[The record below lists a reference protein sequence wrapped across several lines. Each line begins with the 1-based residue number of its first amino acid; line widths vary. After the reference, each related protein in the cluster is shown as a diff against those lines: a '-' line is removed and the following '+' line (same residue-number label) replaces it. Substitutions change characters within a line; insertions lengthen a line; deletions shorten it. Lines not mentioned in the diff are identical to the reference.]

1 MVMGR
6 DTAGQNDR
14 PRLGRRSFLKTASVS
29 TAGGVAT
36 VAGCLSRGRKPGTVV
51 MTAASD
57 VAGIMHSEGDQP
69 SIQKALW
76 DAGLD
81 EDIRV
86 EIQTV
91 VSDSAS
97 RMQTAQ
103 SALEAGRAP
112 PDIHMMDSGWT
123 VPFILRN
130 QTINLSEEFP
140 DDVLQYVNDNYLEAI
155 LETARDPQTGD
166 LHALPLFP
174 DLGFTLYRQD
184 LIEDAGYDT
193 SGWGTNPPP
202 WEEFASAVRDARDQA
217 GLNYGLTTQ
226 AAAYEGL
233 SCCTFNE
240 VMTTWGGAYYGGVDN
255 LFTAGERPITVDGE
269 RVIDAIRMMRSFI
282 EGEERNTLDGYPQI
296 CPAAIVQWTEQQ
308 SLAPFA
314 DGQAISNRN
323 WSYAIASTGVEDVFG
338 EDLGVM
344 TRPFAVSRQEAQYED
359 VGGTA
364 AALGGWNLAVSPFSE
379 RQEEALQVLEA
390 FANEDV
396 MLTVFELGGFLPPNL
411 ELVAEASPDDVGPVA
426 RYADVV
432 QSASENA
439 IPRPATDLWPEQ
451 SALIYQAVN
460 GAYRGVQSP
469 EEAMNELAQELEQ
482 SESEVQT
489 NGN

>member
-1 MVMGR
+1 MGR
-6 DTAGQNDR
+6 DTAGRNDR

-29 TAGGVAT
+29 AAGGAVA

-57 VAGIMHSEGDQP
+57 IAGIMHSDGDSP
-69 SIQKALW
+69 SIQQALW

-86 EIQTV
+86 EVQTV
-91 VSDSAS
+91 VSNSAQ

-103 SALEAGRAP
+103 SALQAGRAP

-123 VPFILRN
+123 VPFILRE
-130 QTINLSEEFP
+130 QTVNLTDRFP
-140 DDVLQYVNDNYLEAI
+140 DDVLEYVNGNYLEAI
-155 LETARDPQTGD
+155 LETARHPQTGN

-174 DLGFTLYRQD
+174 DLGFTLYRKD

-193 SGWGTNPPP
+193 SGWGTDPPR
-202 WEEFASAVRDARDQA
+202 WKEFAEAVSDARDQA
-217 GLNYGLTTQ
+217 GLDYGFTTQ

-240 VMTTWGGAYYGGVDN
+240 VMTSWGGAYFGGANN
-255 LFTAGERPITVDGE
+255 LFTAGDRPITVDGD
-269 RVIDAIRMMRSFI
+269 RIIDAIRMMRSFI
-282 EGEERNTLDGYPQI
+282 EGEEQNTLEGYAQI
-296 CPAAIVQWTEQQ
+296 CPSAIVQWTEQQ
-308 SLAPFA
+308 SLNPFA
-314 DGQAISNRN
+314 GGNAVSNRN
-323 WSYAIASTGVEDVFG
+323 WSYAIAATGTEAAFG
-338 EDLGVM
+338 ENLGVM
-344 TRPFAVSRQEAQYED
+344 TRPYAVTRQEAEYAD
-359 VGGTA
+359 AGGTA
-364 AALGGWNLAVSPFSE
+364 AALGGWNLAVSPFSN

-411 ELVAEASPDDVGPVA
+411 DLVAEADPSDVGPVA

-451 SALIYQAVN
+451 SALIFQAVN
-460 GAYRGVQSP
+460 AAYRGAQAP
-469 EEAMNELAQELEQ
+469 EAAMNDLEQELEQ

>member
-1 MVMGR
+1 MGR
-6 DTAGQNDR
+6 DTAGGRDR
-14 PRLGRRSFLKTASVS
+14 SRLERRSFLKAASGATA
-29 TAGGVAT
+29 AGAIAVT
-36 VAGCLSRGRKPGTVV
+36 GCLGRGRQPGTVV

-57 VAGIMHSEGDQP
+57 VAGIMHSDGDGP
-69 SIQKALW
+69 SIQQALW

-81 EDIRV
+81 QDIRV

-97 RMQTAQ
+97 RMQTTQ
-103 SALEAGRAP
+103 SALEAGRSP

-130 QTINLSEEFP
+130 QTVNLSEQFTDET
-140 DDVLQYVNDNYLEAI
+140 LQYVNDSYLEAI
-155 LETARDPQTGD
+155 LETARDPQNGD

-184 LIEDAGYDT
+184 LIEDAGYNT
-193 SGWGTNPPP
+193 GSWGTDPPS
-202 WEEFASAVRDARDQA
+202 WEEFSAAVRDARDQA
-217 GLNYGLTTQ
+217 DLNYGYTTQ

-240 VMTTWGGAYYGGVDN
+240 VMTSWGGAYYGGTEN
-255 LFTAGERPITVDGE
+255 LFTAGERPISVNEQST
-269 RVIDAIRMMRSFI
+269 IDAIRMMRSFI
-282 EGEERNTLDGYPQI
+282 EGEEDNTLDGYPQI
-296 CPAAIVQWTEQQ
+296 CPSAIVQWTEQE
-308 SLAPFA
+308 SLNPFSNGEA
-314 DGQAISNRN
+314 VSNRN
-323 WSYAIASTGVEDVFG
+323 WSYAIAETGTEDAFG

-344 TRPFAVSRQEAQYED
+344 TRPYAVSQEEAEYEGT
-359 VGGTA
+359 GGTT
-364 AALGGWNLAVSPFSE
+364 AALGGWNLAVSPFSN

-390 FANEDV
+390 FATDTV
-396 MLTVFELGGFLPPNL
+396 MLSVFELGGFLPPNL
-411 ELVAEASPDDVGPVA
+411 ELVAEADQSDVGPVA

-451 SALIYQAVN
+451 SALIYQGINA
-460 GAYRGVQSP
+460 AYRGVQAP
-469 EEAMNELAQELEQ
+469 EVAMNDLANELEQ
-482 SESEVQT
+482 SEAEVQA

>member
-1 MVMGR
+1 MGR
-6 DTAGQNDR
+6 DTAGRRDR
-14 PRLGRRSFLKTASVS
+14 PRLKRRSFLRTASAA
-29 TAGGVAT
+29 TAAGT
-36 VAGCLSRGRKPGTVV
+36 VAVTGCLGRGPASQPGTVV

-57 VAGIMHSEGDQP
+57 VAGIMHSEGDDP
-69 SIQKALW
+69 SIQQALW

-86 EIQTV
+86 EVQTQ
-91 VSDSAS
+91 VSNSAQ
-97 RMQTAQ
+97 RMQSTQ
-103 SALEAGRAP
+103 SALQAGRAP

-123 VPFILRN
+123 VPFILRE
-130 QTINLSEEFP
+130 QTVNLTEQLP
-140 DDVLQYVNDNYLEAI
+140 DDTLQYVNDNYLEAI
-155 LETARDPQTGD
+155 LETARHPQSGD

-193 SGWGTNPPP
+193 SGWGTDPPR
-202 WEEFASAVRDARDQA
+202 WQEFANAVHDAREQA
-217 GLNYGLTTQ
+217 GLSYGLTTQ

-240 VMTTWGGAYYGGVDN
+240 VMTTWGGAYFGGVDN
-255 LFTAGERPITVDGE
+255 LFTAGDRPITVDDK
-269 RVIDAIRMMRSFI
+269 RVIDAIRMMRAFI
-282 EGEERNTLDGYPQI
+282 EGEEENTLDGYPQI
-296 CPAAIVQWTEQQ
+296 CPSAIVQWTEQQ

-314 DGQAISNRN
+314 DGEAISNRN
-323 WSYAIASTGVEDVFG
+323 WSYAIAATGTEEAFG
-338 EDLGVM
+338 ENLGVM
-344 TRPFAVSRQEAQYED
+344 TRPYAVSRQEAQYSD

-364 AALGGWNLAVSPFSE
+364 AALGGWNLAVSPFSN

-390 FANEDV
+390 FANKEV
-396 MLTVFELGGFLPPNL
+396 MLTVFRLGGFLPPNL
-411 ELVAEASPDDVGPVA
+411 DLVAEASPDDVGPVA

-460 GAYRGVQSP
+460 AAYRGAQSP
-469 EEAMNELAQELEQ
+469 ESAMNDLANELEQ
-482 SESEVQT
+482 SEAEV
-489 NGN
+489 

>member
-1 MVMGR
+1 MGR
-6 DTAGQNDR
+6 ESTGRRDR
-14 PRLGRRSFLKTASVS
+14 TRFRRRSFLKAASAS
-29 TAGGVAT
+29 TAGAVAVT
-36 VAGCLSRGRKPGTVV
+36 GCLGRGRSPGQVV
-51 MTAASD
+51 MTAAQD
-57 VAGIMHSEGDQP
+57 VAGIMHSDGDDP

-97 RMQTAQ
+97 RMQTTQ

-123 VPFILRN
+123 VPFILRE
-130 QTINLSEEFP
+130 QTVNLTERFP
-140 DDVLQYVNDNYLEAI
+140 EDVLGYVNDTYLEAI
-155 LETARDPQTGD
+155 LETARHPQNGN

-174 DLGFTLYRQD
+174 DLGFTLYRED

-193 SGWGTNPPP
+193 SGWGTDPPR
-202 WEEFASAVRDARDQA
+202 WEEFANAVRDARDGA
-217 GLNYGLTTQ
+217 DLNYGLTTQ

-240 VMTTWGGAYYGGVDN
+240 VMTTWGGAYYGGVEN
-255 LFTAGERPITVDGE
+255 LFTAGDRPITVDDQ

-282 EGEERNTLDGYPQI
+282 EGEEQNTLERYPQI
-296 CPAAIVQWTEQQ
+296 CPSAIVQWTEQQ
-308 SLAPFA
+308 SLAPFSGGEA
-314 DGQAISNRN
+314 VSNRN
-323 WSYAIASTGVEDVFG
+323 WSYAIAETGTEEAFG
-338 EDLGVM
+338 ENLGVM
-344 TRPFAVSRQEAQYED
+344 TRPYAVSREEAQYAD

-364 AALGGWNLAVSPFSE
+364 AALGGWNLAVSPFSD

-390 FANEDV
+390 FASEDV

-411 ELVAEASPDDVGPVA
+411 ELVAEASPDDVGPVV

-451 SALIYQAVN
+451 SALIYQEVN
-460 GAYRGVQSP
+460 AAYRGEKAP
-469 EEAMNELAQELEQ
+469 KAAMSDLANELEQ
-482 SESEVQT
+482 SEAEVQT

>member
-1 MVMGR
+1 MGR
-6 DTAGQNDR
+6 DTAGGRDR
-14 PRLGRRSFLKTASVS
+14 SRLKRRSFLKVASGATA
-29 TAGGVAT
+29 TGAVAVT
-36 VAGCLSRGRKPGTVV
+36 GCLGRGRQPGTVV

-57 VAGIMHSEGDQP
+57 VAGIMHSDGDEP
-69 SIQKALW
+69 SIQQALW

-91 VSDSAS
+91 VSDSAA
-97 RMQTAQ
+97 RMQTTQ

-130 QTINLSEEFP
+130 QTVNLTEQLP
-140 DDVLQYVNDNYLEAI
+140 DETLQYVTDNYLEAI
-155 LETARDPQTGD
+155 LETARDPQGGD

-193 SGWGTNPPP
+193 GGWATDPPR
-202 WEEFASAVRDARDQA
+202 WEEFSAAVRDARDQA
-217 GLNYGLTTQ
+217 GLDYGFTTQ

-240 VMTTWGGAYYGGVDN
+240 VMTSWGGAYYGGVDN
-255 LFTAGERPITVDGE
+255 LFTAGDRPITVDDQ
-269 RVIDAIRMMRSFI
+269 RVIDSIRMMRSFI
-282 EGEERNTLDGYPQI
+282 AGEEENTLDGYPQI
-296 CPAAIVQWTEQQ
+296 CPSAVVQWTEQQ
-308 SLAPFA
+308 SLSPFA
-314 DGQAISNRN
+314 AGEAVSNRN
-323 WSYAIASTGVEDVFG
+323 WSYAIAETGTEDGFG
-338 EDLGVM
+338 ENLGVM
-344 TRPFAVSRQEAQYED
+344 TRPYAVSRQEAQYSD

-364 AALGGWNLAVSPFSE
+364 AALGGWNLAVSPFSNRE
-379 RQEEALQVLEA
+379 EEALQVLEA
-390 FANEDV
+390 FANREV
-396 MLTVFELGGFLPPNL
+396 MLTVFRLGGFLPPNL
-411 ELVAEASPDDVGPVA
+411 DLVAEADASDVGPVA

-432 QSASENA
+432 TSASENA

-460 GAYRGVQSP
+460 AAYRGAQAP
-469 EEAMNELAQELEQ
+469 EAAMNDLANELEQ
-482 SESEVQT
+482 SESEVS
-489 NGN
+489 

>member
-1 MVMGR
+1 
-6 DTAGQNDR
+6 
-14 PRLGRRSFLKTASVS
+14 
-29 TAGGVAT
+29 
-36 VAGCLSRGRKPGTVV
+36 

-57 VAGIMHSEGDQP
+57 VAGIMHSEGDGP
-69 SIQKALW
+69 SIQQALW

-86 EIQTV
+86 EVQTV
-91 VSDSAS
+91 VSNSAQ
-97 RMQTAQ
+97 RMQTTQ

-123 VPFILRN
+123 VPFILRK
-130 QTINLSEEFP
+130 QTVNLTERFP
-140 DDVLQYVNDNYLEAI
+140 EDTLRYVNDNYLEAI
-155 LETARDPQTGD
+155 LETARHPQTGD

-174 DLGFTLYRQD
+174 DLGFTLYRRD
-184 LIEDAGYDT
+184 FIEDAGYDT
-193 SGWGTNPPP
+193 SGWGTNPPR
-202 WEEFASAVRDARDQA
+202 WETFANAVRDAREQA
-217 GLNYGLTTQ
+217 GLSYGLTTQ

-240 VMTTWGGAYYGGVDN
+240 VMTTWGGAYFGGVNN
-255 LFTAGERPITVDGE
+255 LFTAGDRPITVDGK

-282 EGEERNTLDGYPQI
+282 EGETENTMDGYPQI
-296 CPAAIVQWTEQQ
+296 CPSAIVQWTEQQ

-314 DGQAISNRN
+314 DGDAVSNRN
-323 WSYAIASTGVEDVFG
+323 WSYAIAETGTEEAFG
-338 EDLGVM
+338 ESLGVM
-344 TRPFAVSRQEAQYED
+344 TRPYAVSRQEAQYQD

-364 AALGGWNLAVSPFSE
+364 AALGGWNLAVSPFSN

-390 FANEDV
+390 FANREV
-396 MLTVFELGGFLPPNL
+396 MLTVFRLGGFLPPNL
-411 ELVAEASPDDVGPVA
+411 DLVAEASPDDVGPVA

-451 SALIYQAVN
+451 SALIFQAVN
-460 GAYRGVQSP
+460 AAYRGAQPP
-469 EEAMNELAQELEQ
+469 EAAMNDLANELEQ
-482 SESEVQT
+482 SESEVR

>member
-1 MVMGR
+1 
-6 DTAGQNDR
+6 
-14 PRLGRRSFLKTASVS
+14 
-29 TAGGVAT
+29 
-36 VAGCLSRGRKPGTVV
+36 
-51 MTAASD
+51 MTAAQD
-57 VAGIMHSEGDQP
+57 VAGIMHSDGDDP

-97 RMQTAQ
+97 RMQTTQ

-123 VPFILRN
+123 VPFILRE
-130 QTINLSEEFP
+130 QTVNLTERFP
-140 DDVLQYVNDNYLEAI
+140 EDVLGYVNDTYLEAI
-155 LETARDPQTGD
+155 LETARHPQNGD

-174 DLGFTLYRQD
+174 DLGFTLYRED

-193 SGWGTNPPP
+193 SGWGTDPPR
-202 WEEFASAVRDARDQA
+202 WEEFANAVRDARDQA
-217 GLNYGLTTQ
+217 DLNYGLTTQ

-240 VMTTWGGAYYGGVDN
+240 VMTTWGGAYYGGVEN
-255 LFTAGERPITVDGE
+255 LFTAGDRPITVDDQ

-282 EGEERNTLDGYPQI
+282 EGEEENTLERYPQI

-308 SLAPFA
+308 SLAPFSGGEA
-314 DGQAISNRN
+314 VSNRN
-323 WSYAIASTGVEDVFG
+323 WSYAIAETGTEEAFG
-338 EDLGVM
+338 ENLGVM
-344 TRPFAVSRQEAQYED
+344 TRPYAVSREEAQYAD

-364 AALGGWNLAVSPFSE
+364 AALGGWNLAVSPFSNRE
-379 RQEEALQVLEA
+379 EEALQVLEA
-390 FANEDV
+390 FANREV

-411 ELVAEASPDDVGPVA
+411 DLVAEADPNDVGPVA

-432 QSASENA
+432 QSASDNA

-460 GAYRGVQSP
+460 GAYRGAQAP
-469 EEAMNELAQELEQ
+469 EAAMNDLAEELEQ
-482 SESEVQT
+482 SEAEVQT